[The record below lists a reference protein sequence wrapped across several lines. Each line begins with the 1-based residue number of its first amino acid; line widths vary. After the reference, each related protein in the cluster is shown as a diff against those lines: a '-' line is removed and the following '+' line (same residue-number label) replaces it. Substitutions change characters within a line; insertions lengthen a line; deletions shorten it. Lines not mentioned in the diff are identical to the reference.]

1 MTATLTSR
9 VVTEALGGSPLS
21 VAVQT
26 RSLPHAIQ
34 PWWPSGVDE
43 WRAHAE
49 RRRGAVPS
57 GWLDRLRD
65 AFAATGEAARRLN
78 RVATARGVVV
88 TTGQQPGL
96 FGGPLYTLSKALSAL
111 AFADAI
117 ESATGIATAPVF
129 WAATDDADFLEAS
142 VTYASNADGLH
153 ELMQDNR
160 PDAGTPMSLAP
171 LGSLAPQLER
181 LREACGS
188 SAHARYFDAARAAY
202 SRGDTVGGA
211 YLALMRSLLE
221 PLGVAVLD
229 ASHASVRDTARPLL
243 LEALSR
249 ASAVAEA
256 GTARV
261 AGIRAAGFEPQV
273 EDDRGLSLV
282 FVMEHGVKRRLSIEE
297 AAAAAAAAAAAPAA
311 PLAPNVLLRP
321 VVERELLPTVAYV
334 AGPGELAYFPQ
345 ADAVSLVLG
354 RDRLVAVPRWSCTV
368 LEPFVER
375 ALSRLGVRYQELRD
389 LPAVERRLARAS
401 LPQNVTRTWKR
412 LTEQVQASVA
422 ELARAVQESSLLPPP
437 VVEGLARS
445 LTHRLSRAERR
456 LLAAAKRRDDATR
469 RDLACAA
476 AALWPR
482 GQRQERMLNFVP
494 MLARGGNELLAEM
507 RSAAAEHARRI
518 VSGPNRAAERGD

>member
-1 MTATLTSR
+1 MSATPKSR

-26 RSLPHAIQ
+26 RRLPDAIQ
-34 PWWPSGVDE
+34 PWWPVGVDA
-43 WRAHAE
+43 WRAHVE
-49 RRRGAVPS
+49 HRRGAARA
-57 GWLDRLRD
+57 GWLDRVRG
-65 AFAATGEAARRLN
+65 AFAADGDAARRLS
-78 RVATARGVVV
+78 RVSAERGVVV

-96 FGGPLYTLSKALSAL
+96 FGGPLYALSKALSAL
-111 AFADAI
+111 AIADAI
-117 ESATGIATAPVF
+117 ERVTGVAAAPVF

-142 VTYASNADGLH
+142 VTFASNADGLH
-153 ELMQDNR
+153 ELRQDNR

-181 LREACGS
+181 LRVACGS
-188 SAHARYFDAARAAY
+188 SAHARYFDAAQSAY
-202 SRGDTVGGA
+202 SRSDTVGGA
-211 YLALMRSLLE
+211 YVALMRSLLE

-229 ASHASVRDTARPLL
+229 ASHASVRDAARPLL

-256 GTARV
+256 GAARV

-282 FVMEHGVKRRLSIEE
+282 FAVEHGVKRRLSIAE
-297 AAAAAAAAAAAPAA
+297 AAAAPAA
-311 PLAPNVLLRP
+311 ALAPNVLLRP

-334 AGPGELAYFPQ
+334 AGPGELAYFSQ
-345 ADAVSLVLG
+345 ADAVSLALG

-375 ALSRLGVRYQELRD
+375 ALSRLGVQYQELHD
-389 LPAVERRLARAS
+389 LPAIERRLARAS
-401 LPQNVTRTWKR
+401 LPDNVTRTWKR
-412 LTEQVQASVA
+412 LTEQVQALVG
-422 ELARAVQESSLLPPP
+422 ELARAVQESSLMPPA
-437 VVEGLARS
+437 VLEGLGRS
-445 LTHRLSRAERR
+445 LAHRLSRAERR

-469 RDLACAA
+469 RDLTCAA
-476 AALWPR
+476 AAMWPR

-494 MLARGGNELLAEM
+494 MLARGGDALVAEM
-507 RSAAAEHARRI
+507 RSAAADHARQLI
-518 VSGPNRAAERGD
+518 DAPDRAAGRAG